1 MQLDKK
7 NASQVL
13 ALATSALLGTGV
25 QAAEEPV
32 VNESTWSFDSA
43 LMVYSETDRVSAF
56 EGILSATKD
65 FGDAKLL
72 NLKLTVDSLTG
83 ASATGA
89 VAQPTIQS
97 FTRPSGNGNYN
108 VEAGELPLDDTFRD
122 TRVQFNGQWTQPFGN
137 DYTGSV
143 GGYFSKEYDYL
154 SLGVNG
160 SVAKDFYNKNTTLSA
175 GFSLAHDVLNPVGG
189 VSDPL
194 TPILPSAQSYMED
207 QGYRLN
213 ALGDEE
219 TKDTVDLLFGIT
231 QVINRRMLVQLNYS
245 YSSVDGYQNDP
256 YKLVSQVD
264 DSGIVQ
270 QNLYESRPNERTKQS
285 LFAQTKYHFEDSI
298 LDFSYRYM
306 WDDWGIKSNTFDIRY
321 RMPISSGYLEPHVR
335 YYQQEAADFY
345 EPFIYGS
352 ETLPE
357 HVSADYRVGDLD
369 GITVGL
375 KYGFPLENGD
385 EMSFRLEFFQQTP
398 NNPGVEL
405 PTELESLPMFE
416 KVQAVVLQVNYSF

>member
-1 MQLDKK
+1 MGASDRGYQGGGRDSKGSVSGSAPGAGGSTNTGGGGSKTTKSASTKTYKGSK
-7 NASQVL
+7 NIFKGANRDVPFNKPFGYKSAITASL
-13 ALATSALLGTGV
+13 LGIGPITSAV
-25 QAAEEPV
+25 NFAAKQ
-32 VNESTWSFDSA
+32 NYKGKQKF
-43 LMVYSETDRVSAF
+43 
-56 EGILSATKD
+56 ATKE
-65 FGDAKLL
+65 GLA
-72 NLKLTVDSLTG
+72 
-83 ASATGA
+83 
-89 VAQPTIQS
+89 
-97 FTRPSGNGNYN
+97 R
-108 VEAGELPLDDTFRD
+108 
-122 TRVQFNGQWTQPFGN
+122 
-137 DYTGSV
+137 
-143 GGYFSKEYDYL
+143 
-154 SLGVNG
+154 
-160 SVAKDFYNKNTTLSA
+160 DFYNKNTTLSA
-175 GFSLAHDVLNPVGG
+175 GFSFAHDVLNPVGG
-189 VSDPL
+189 VSNPL

-219 TKDTVDLLFGIT
+219 TKDTIDLLFGLT

-270 QNLYESRPNERTKQS
+270 QNLYESRPDQRTKQS

-306 WDDWGIKSNTFDIRY
+306 WDDWGISSNTFDVRY
-321 RMPISSGYLEPHVR
+321 RVPVSTGYIEPHIR
-335 YYQQEAADFY
+335 YYQQDAADFY
-345 EPFIYGS
+345 QPFIYDS
-352 ETLPE
+352 QALPDY
-357 HVSADYRVGDLD
+357 VSADYRVGDLD

-385 EMSFRLEFFQQTP
+385 ELSFRLEFFQQTP

-405 PTELESLPMFE
+405 PPELESLPMFE